1 MKKGLGHEIL
11 TRVLGF
17 IIFLVLIGILNLL
30 TYYIQNSTL
39 SAIVIFL
46 NNNLLLIIVFTII
59 FIIAEIFY
67 YLWFP
72 LSLPAPLLSAFASVL
87 LVSFIFN
94 LIIFIMS
101 LVGVTII
108 FPYELVYWIIA
119 VIVFI
124 VVIFVGYFR
133 IISHAARR
141 KERHMHHEPEAHD
154 RHAEGKKRH
163 SRKEED

>member
-1 MKKGLGHEIL
+1 MKGIGREIL
-11 TRVLGF
+11 TRVIGF
-17 IIFLVLIGILNLL
+17 VIFLVLIGILNLL

-39 SAIVIFL
+39 SAIVTFL

-94 LIIFIMS
+94 LFKFIMT
-101 LVGVTII
+101 LVGVVIVI
-108 FPYELVYWIIA
+108 PYENLIYWIIV

-124 VVIFVGYFR
+124 VVVIVGYIR
-133 IISHAARR
+133 IITHAARKR
-141 KERHMHHEPEAHD
+141 ERSHREHESSERHSV
-154 RHAEGKKRH
+154 KKRH
-163 SRKEED
+163 GKKEED